1 LGSQVA
7 GIRASHSQGGTQTS
21 NNPLDVAIQGR
32 GFIVLSDQ
40 GSRYFT
46 RAGNLHLDAQ
56 GNLVAENG
64 FAVQGYQR
72 NPVTGAIDQSLGLQ
86 NITIPTGL
94 MAPVPTTQFEI
105 GMNLDANKPTGT
117 NFAATVQI
125 IDSQG
130 STHMATLSLTKDIST
145 AVPPVTRWRFDIT
158 IPNNEIA
165 GVSPTDTQRFSL
177 LTGAVATATP
187 GAGALVFDDTGTL
200 VSAYLGPDPTT
211 NPPLANLT
219 VPPSSLT
226 LPALANGAN
235 LSPITWN
242 LLDSSNLP
250 TITGVAAASA
260 MSGINQNGIAP
271 GAMSSLSVLSDGR
284 IAAVFSNGSTL
295 DVAQLALAQF
305 SNPEGLT
312 AQGGG
317 LYTENRES
325 GASRIGAPGDGGLG
339 TVMGGALEQSNV
351 DLATELTRII
361 TFQRGY
367 QANARIITATDQIL
381 QETMNLMR

>member
-1 LGSQVA
+1 
-7 GIRASHSQGGTQTS
+7 
-21 NNPLDVAIQGR
+21 
-32 GFIVLSDQ
+32 
-40 GSRYFT
+40 
-46 RAGNLHLDAQ
+46 
-56 GNLVAENG
+56 
-64 FAVQGYQR
+64 
-72 NPVTGAIDQSLGLQ
+72 
-86 NITIPTGL
+86 
-94 MAPVPTTQFEI
+94 
-105 GMNLDANKPTGT
+105 
-117 NFAATVQI
+117 
-125 IDSQG
+125 
-130 STHMATLSLTKDIST
+130 MATLSLTKDIST